1 MDTDKPQTPDATSNW
16 QFKSEGQ
23 SPQPQPQSTTAAA
36 GDKNTQQP
44 APDEEEVSWTASE
57 FIAHEK
63 GMNWYLVMIV
73 SVLLFTAI
81 VYLITRDKITASII
95 IFAAIIFGVYAKRQ
109 PRTLTYHLETGG
121 LTIGEKFYDFGQ
133 FRSFVLAH
141 EGALSSISFMPLR
154 RFVPVLTVYYSPA
167 DEQKIVQLLSARLP
181 MENLRKD
188 VIDRFLHRIR
198 F

>member
-1 MDTDKPQTPDATSNW
+1 MDTEKPQTPDASSNW
-16 QFKSEGQ
+16 QFKPEGQ
-23 SPQPQPQSTTAAA
+23 TPSMQPQPTVSPETPSA
-36 GDKNTQQP
+36 QQP
-44 APDEEEVSWTASE
+44 ALTDEDVSWTASE
-57 FIAHEK
+57 FVAHEK
-63 GMNWYLVMIV
+63 GLNWYLVMTA
-73 SVLLFTAI
+73 SVISFTAI
-81 VYLITRDKITASII
+81 VYLITRDIITASII

-109 PRTLTYHLETGG
+109 PRTLNYRLETGG
-121 LTIGEKFYDFGQ
+121 LTIGEKFYDFAQ

-154 RFVPVLTVYYSPA
+154 RFMPVLTVYYAPT

-188 VIDRFLHRIR
+188 VIDQFLHRIR

>member
-1 MDTDKPQTPDATSNW
+1 MDTDKPQTPDTSSNW
-16 QFKSEGQ
+16 QFKAEGQ
-23 SPQPQPQSTTAAA
+23 DSSVQPQPSDHT
-36 GDKNTQQP
+36 DFSHTQQDVS
-44 APDEEEVSWTASE
+44 AAEDVSWTASE

-63 GMNWYLVMIV
+63 SLSWYLAMAA
-73 SVLLFTAI
+73 SVLIFTAI
-81 VYLITRDKITASII
+81 VYLITRDKITAGII
-95 IFAAIIFGVYAKRQ
+95 IFAAIVFGVYAKRQ
-109 PRTLTYHLETGG
+109 PRTLNYHLETSG

-154 RFVPVLTVYYSPA
+154 RFMPVLTVYYSPA